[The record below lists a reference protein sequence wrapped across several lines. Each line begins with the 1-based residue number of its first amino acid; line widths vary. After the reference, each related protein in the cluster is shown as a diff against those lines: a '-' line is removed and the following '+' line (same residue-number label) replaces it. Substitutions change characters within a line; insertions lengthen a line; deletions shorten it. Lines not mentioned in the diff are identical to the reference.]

1 MNPASSS
8 ALQLASIVRNWKMH
22 QQQQQLQQHQQL
34 PQFDPTSNGTSRHR
48 EVKQRKLSSPS
59 EETTVS
65 SSEYYDDDDE
75 DHPGDYRHEDVH
87 QEPPGLLVGHQVDTS
102 GYQVA
107 AAAPPAY
114 IPIRTYQSNVNKYL
128 LRNSASRFGPQQ
140 HHFQAPDSPSRF
152 LGARSGLHS
161 AYGGGG
167 GGNGYLDL
175 GRPSAEHWLSGGG
188 GGGYRD
194 LVSTARE
201 PRRRESFHAGN
212 FAMMSSEIGAD
223 AERVAL
229 PRTPPNPTGGGGA
242 DGGNFTHTSA
252 LGIGAAGS
260 GENHRPSS
268 RGGLQTST
276 PSNGVF
282 GAPVSVTSGGNI
294 NGPSGQQQAANAINN
309 NNNSHINGGQQKE
322 ANESEPSSS
331 GGPPG
336 PPALPPK
343 PRPLIKSKESV
354 SPLPLKR
361 AGSVKPTTPTNQ
373 RSIGDANGNGAAS
386 PTLVDGDSPV
396 AVTSPADATN
406 TAGGLSR
413 NPNVPTR
420 PIAGVPKARGKAGG
434 GWKARGG
441 DFDSYNNNYQS
452 PTDDDESAAGQ
463 INRNVNPVITSNVVV
478 NRNKIGSSGGGAIGG
493 GGRGGW
499 GANARRQTVATSSG
513 SRVQSPSAAAAG
525 GAIANGIAAGDNP
538 GSEQLPLKPQTP
550 TGGGDPSRI
559 DLSFENIPG
568 PSGLLPH
575 NPGVPGTIGGNPQS
589 RYSNLSFWKARRVL
603 FYRNGDPFFPGVE
616 FRFKPGRDIC
626 TLEAL
631 LDKLSARMD
640 LPRGARYIFSMDG
653 DRKYSLEELEDGS
666 SYVVSSFKVF
676 KPASYGKKNGIWY
689 ASPGN
694 QGWGGGAAGAAG
706 GGGSRLSRKPSVT
719 EVDNMPSGSLKPSAG
734 RVIRIINSHDHSVQC
749 RVLLNLRTSQ
759 PFEEVL
765 EDLGQVL
772 KMLSARKMYTASGQE
787 VRSFSQLRN
796 EFAEVDTFYLCSTPT
811 LPVGALGPGVPPSP
825 RRSRSRLGGS
835 VPDDLGKTARQRA
848 RSKSRP
854 RVLYAPENE
863 LVRASSDYPLLD
875 SLKEEPTRIT
885 IRGLRRTFYPPMH
898 HPPVDNSP
906 PDKKLSLFWVHGY
919 RGIDSKRNLW
929 VLPSGELLYYVAAVA
944 ILYDREEEAQRHYT
958 GHTED
963 IMCMEVHPSR
973 ELVGSGQRAGRDR
986 KSQAH
991 VRIWSTESLQ
1001 TLYVFGMGELDSG
1014 VLAVAFSQLNGGSY
1028 ILAVDAGRESIL
1040 SVWQWQWGHLLGKVA
1055 TLQEGIW
1062 GATFHPLDDNLL
1074 ITHGKG
1080 HLAFWHRRKDGFFEK
1095 TDIIKPPARTFVTC
1109 VQFEPDG
1116 DVITADSDGFITIY
1130 SVDADGA
1137 YFVRMEF
1144 EAHSKAI
1151 ACLVMLSEGTLISGG
1166 EKDRKIAAWDSL
1178 QNYKRITDIKLP
1190 ESAGGVRTI
1199 YPQRPGR
1206 NDGNIYVG
1214 TTRNNILEG
1223 SLQRRF
1229 NQVIFGHGKQLWAM
1243 AAHPNDEVFATGG
1256 HDKYVALWR
1265 RHKLI
1270 WTSSVGYEIISLAFH
1285 PYGAAL
1291 AAGSSEGHLVVINAE
1306 NGATML
1312 TIRVCGS
1319 PLNCVEF
1326 NTVGDM
1332 IAIGSQNGS
1341 IYLFRVSRDGFSF
1354 KKINKIRGSQ
1364 PLTHLDWSSE
1374 GNFLQSTTVDFDL
1387 LFWDVKSLSP
1397 EKSPIAMK
1405 DVKWSTNNST
1415 VGFLVAGMWNNRYYA
1430 TPANTIIST
1439 ASRTFAQDLITCGDT
1454 DGYLRLFRYPCITPR
1469 AEFTEA
1475 KVYSGTIACVK
1486 FLYGNHSLV
1495 TVGGTDASLMIW
1507 ELIEE

>member
-1 MNPASSS
+1 M
-8 ALQLASIVRNWKMH
+8 
-22 QQQQQLQQHQQL
+22 
-34 PQFDPTSNGTSRHR
+34 FDS
-48 EVKQRKLSSPS
+48 
-59 EETTVS
+59 
-65 SSEYYDDDDE
+65 DE
-75 DHPGDYRHEDVH
+75 DSAFVILT
-87 QEPPGLLVGHQVDTS
+87 PPM
-102 GYQVA
+102 Y
-107 AAAPPAY
+107 Y
-114 IPIRTYQSNVNKYL
+114 TY
-128 LRNSASRFGPQQ
+128 
-140 HHFQAPDSPSRF
+140 H
-152 LGARSGLHS
+152 
-161 AYGGGG
+161 
-167 GGNGYLDL
+167 
-175 GRPSAEHWLSGGG
+175 
-188 GGGYRD
+188 GYR
-194 LVSTARE
+194 E
-201 PRRRESFHAGN
+201 G
-212 FAMMSSEIGAD
+212 
-223 AERVAL
+223 
-229 PRTPPNPTGGGGA
+229 
-242 DGGNFTHTSA
+242 
-252 LGIGAAGS
+252 
-260 GENHRPSS
+260 
-268 RGGLQTST
+268 
-276 PSNGVF
+276 
-282 GAPVSVTSGGNI
+282 
-294 NGPSGQQQAANAINN
+294 
-309 NNNSHINGGQQKE
+309 
-322 ANESEPSSS
+322 
-331 GGPPG
+331 
-336 PPALPPK
+336 
-343 PRPLIKSKESV
+343 
-354 SPLPLKR
+354 
-361 AGSVKPTTPTNQ
+361 
-373 RSIGDANGNGAAS
+373 
-386 PTLVDGDSPV
+386 
-396 AVTSPADATN
+396 
-406 TAGGLSR
+406 
-413 NPNVPTR
+413 
-420 PIAGVPKARGKAGG
+420 
-434 GWKARGG
+434 
-441 DFDSYNNNYQS
+441 
-452 PTDDDESAAGQ
+452 
-463 INRNVNPVITSNVVV
+463 
-478 NRNKIGSSGGGAIGG
+478 
-493 GGRGGW
+493 
-499 GANARRQTVATSSG
+499 
-513 SRVQSPSAAAAG
+513 
-525 GAIANGIAAGDNP
+525 
-538 GSEQLPLKPQTP
+538 
-550 TGGGDPSRI
+550 
-559 DLSFENIPG
+559 
-568 PSGLLPH
+568 
-575 NPGVPGTIGGNPQS
+575 
-589 RYSNLSFWKARRVL
+589 
-603 FYRNGDPFFPGVE
+603 
-616 FRFKPGRDIC
+616 
-626 TLEAL
+626 
-631 LDKLSARMD
+631 
-640 LPRGARYIFSMDG
+640 
-653 DRKYSLEELEDGS
+653 
-666 SYVVSSFKVF
+666 
-676 KPASYGKKNGIWY
+676 PASYGKKNGVWY

-694 QGWGGGAAGAAG
+694 QGWGNAGGG

-759 PFEEVL
+759 PFEEGP

-772 KMLSARKMYTASGQE
+772 EDDWRQKMYYQPRPRG
-787 VRSFSQLRN
+787 SQLPPAAQRVRRGGH
-796 EFAEVDTFYLCSTPT
+796 AFYLSNTPISAGGR
-811 LPVGALGPGVPPSP
+811 PGPGSFRLSP
-825 RRSRSRLGGS
+825 ARCSRSRLGGS
-835 VPDDLGKTARQRA
+835 VPDDLSKTTARQRA
-848 RSKSRP
+848 RSKGRP
-854 RVLYAPENE
+854 R
-863 LVRASSDYPLLD
+863 
-875 SLKEEPTRIT
+875 EEPTRIT
-885 IRGLRRTFYPPMH
+885 IRGLRRTFYPPQH
-898 HPPVDNSP
+898 HPPIDNAP

-1095 TDIIKPPARTFVTC
+1095 TDIIKPPSKTFVTC

-1144 EAHSKAI
+1144 EAHNKAI
-1151 ACLVMLSEGTLISGG
+1151 SCLVMLSEGTLISGG

-1178 QNYKRITDIKLP
+1178 QNYRRITDIKLP

-1229 NQVIFGHGKQLWAM
+1229 NQVIFGHGKQLWAL
-1243 AAHPNDEVFATGG
+1243 AAHPDDEVFATGG

-1326 NTVGDM
+1326 N
-1332 IAIGSQNGS
+1332 QS

-1374 GNFLQSTTVDFDL
+1374 GNFLQSTTIDFDL

-1405 DVKWSTNNST
+1405 DVKWMTQNST
-1415 VGFLVAGMWNNRYYA
+1415 VGFLIAGMWNNRYYA
-1430 TPANTIIST
+1430 SPANTIVST
-1439 ASRTFAQDLITCGDT
+1439 TSRNDVQDLFLSGDT

-1475 KVYSGTIACVK
+1475 KVYSGTLACVK
-1486 FLYGNHSLV
+1486 FLHGNHEP
-1495 TVGGTDASLMIW
+1495 GHGRW
-1507 ELIEE
+1507 H

>member
-1 MNPASSS
+1 MDATSEVGP
-8 ALQLASIVRNWKMH
+8 V
-22 QQQQQLQQHQQL
+22 QQQ
-34 PQFDPTSNGTSRHR
+34 
-48 EVKQRKLSSPS
+48 
-59 EETTVS
+59 
-65 SSEYYDDDDE
+65 
-75 DHPGDYRHEDVH
+75 
-87 QEPPGLLVGHQVDTS
+87 
-102 GYQVA
+102 
-107 AAAPPAY
+107 
-114 IPIRTYQSNVNKYL
+114 
-128 LRNSASRFGPQQ
+128 
-140 HHFQAPDSPSRF
+140 
-152 LGARSGLHS
+152 
-161 AYGGGG
+161 
-167 GGNGYLDL
+167 
-175 GRPSAEHWLSGGG
+175 
-188 GGGYRD
+188 
-194 LVSTARE
+194 
-201 PRRRESFHAGN
+201 
-212 FAMMSSEIGAD
+212 
-223 AERVAL
+223 
-229 PRTPPNPTGGGGA
+229 
-242 DGGNFTHTSA
+242 
-252 LGIGAAGS
+252 
-260 GENHRPSS
+260 
-268 RGGLQTST
+268 
-276 PSNGVF
+276 
-282 GAPVSVTSGGNI
+282 
-294 NGPSGQQQAANAINN
+294 
-309 NNNSHINGGQQKE
+309 
-322 ANESEPSSS
+322 
-331 GGPPG
+331 
-336 PPALPPK
+336 
-343 PRPLIKSKESV
+343 
-354 SPLPLKR
+354 
-361 AGSVKPTTPTNQ
+361 
-373 RSIGDANGNGAAS
+373 
-386 PTLVDGDSPV
+386 
-396 AVTSPADATN
+396 
-406 TAGGLSR
+406 
-413 NPNVPTR
+413 
-420 PIAGVPKARGKAGG
+420 
-434 GWKARGG
+434 
-441 DFDSYNNNYQS
+441 
-452 PTDDDESAAGQ
+452 
-463 INRNVNPVITSNVVV
+463 
-478 NRNKIGSSGGGAIGG
+478 
-493 GGRGGW
+493 
-499 GANARRQTVATSSG
+499 
-513 SRVQSPSAAAAG
+513 SAAAAG
-525 GAIANGIAAGDNP
+525 GGAG
-538 GSEQLPLKPQTP
+538 GTP
-550 TGGGDPSRI
+550 TGGGSEGAGTPGASSGGGGGPGGTGTGTGIKRSQSRGDVL
-559 DLSFENIPG
+559 DLADIPG
-568 PSGLLPH
+568 PSGLLPS

-631 LDKLSARMD
+631 LDKISARMD

-653 DRKYSLEELEDGS
+653 DRKYALDELEDGS

-676 KPASYGKKNGIWY
+676 KPASYGKKNGVWY

-694 QGWGGGAAGAAG
+694 QGWGGGGGAG
-706 GGGSRLSRKPSVT
+706 GTPARLGRKPSVT
-719 EVDNMPSGSLKPSAG
+719 EVDSMASGGSGLKPSAG

-772 KMLSARKMYTASGQE
+772 KMIGAKKMYTHNGQE

-796 EFAEVDTFYLCSTPT
+796 EFAEVETFYLSNTPA
-811 LPVGALGPGVPPSP
+811 LPLGGIGGGPIPPSP
-825 RRSRSRLGGS
+825 GRRSRSRLGGS
-835 VPDDLGKTARQRA
+835 MPDDLSKATTARQRA

-875 SLKEEPTRIT
+875 AMKEEPTRIT
-885 IRGLRRTFYPPMH
+885 IRGLRRTFYPPLH
-898 HPPVDNSP
+898 HPPIDNAP

-944 ILYDREEEAQRHYT
+944 VLYDREEDAQRHYT

-1014 VLAVAFSQLNGGSY
+1014 VIAVAFSQLNGGSY

-1074 ITHGKG
+1074 ITHGRG

-1144 EAHSKAI
+1144 EAHNKAI
-1151 ACLVMLSEGTLISGG
+1151 SCLVMLSEGTLISGG

-1190 ESAGGVRTI
+1190 ESAGGVRSI

-1229 NQVIFGHGKQLWAM
+1229 NQVIFGHGKQLWAL
-1243 AAHPNDEVFATGG
+1243 AAHPDDEVFATGG

-1265 RHKLI
+1265 RQKLI
-1270 WTSSVGYEIISLAFH
+1270 WTTSVGYEIIALSFH

-1291 AAGSSEGHLVVINAE
+1291 AAGSSEGHLIVINAE

-1319 PLNCVEF
+1319 PLNAVEF
-1326 NTVGDM
+1326 NQVGDM

-1341 IYLFRVSRDGFSF
+1341 IYLFRVSRDGFSY

-1374 GNFLQSTTVDFDL
+1374 GNFLQSVTVDFDL

-1405 DVKWSTNNST
+1405 DVKWLSCNST
-1415 VGFLVAGMWNNRYYA
+1415 VGFLVAGLWNNRYYPA
-1430 TPANTIIST
+1430 PANTVIATT
-1439 ASRTFAQDLITCGDT
+1439 ARTAAQDLLAAGDA

-1475 KVYSGTIACVK
+1475 KVYSGTLACVK

-1507 ELIEE
+1507 ELTEE

>member
-1 MNPASSS
+1 M
-8 ALQLASIVRNWKMH
+8 
-22 QQQQQLQQHQQL
+22 
-34 PQFDPTSNGTSRHR
+34 SN
-48 EVKQRKLSSPS
+48 
-59 EETTVS
+59 
-65 SSEYYDDDDE
+65 
-75 DHPGDYRHEDVH
+75 
-87 QEPPGLLVGHQVDTS
+87 
-102 GYQVA
+102 
-107 AAAPPAY
+107 
-114 IPIRTYQSNVNKYL
+114 
-128 LRNSASRFGPQQ
+128 
-140 HHFQAPDSPSRF
+140 
-152 LGARSGLHS
+152 
-161 AYGGGG
+161 
-167 GGNGYLDL
+167 
-175 GRPSAEHWLSGGG
+175 
-188 GGGYRD
+188 
-194 LVSTARE
+194 
-201 PRRRESFHAGN
+201 ES
-212 FAMMSSEIGAD
+212 GAD
-223 AERVAL
+223 AERAL
-229 PRTPPNPTGGGGA
+229 KTPPNPGHSDGGNTNTGAPITTGGGPLA
-242 DGGNFTHTSA
+242 MA
-252 LGIGAAGS
+252 S
-260 GENHRPSS
+260 GENDPASQVS
-268 RGGLQTST
+268 GLQTT
-276 PSNGVF
+276 PSNGTF
-282 GAPVSVTSGGNI
+282 GAPSAAANPGAVTQQQ
-294 NGPSGQQQAANAINN
+294 QQQAGDNINN
-309 NNNSHINGGQQKE
+309 NSSGQKE
-322 ANESEPSSS
+322 ANESEPA
-331 GGPPG
+331 PP
-336 PPALPPK
+336 PPLLKPK
-343 PRPLIKSKESV
+343 PLIKSKASV

-361 AGSVKPTTPTNQ
+361 AAAANKPTTPIRDT
-373 RSIGDANGNGAAS
+373 NGNGNFDGS
-386 PTLVDGDSPV
+386 PLADGDPLG
-396 AVTSPADATN
+396 P
-406 TAGGLSR
+406 TAESTGNGPTGSIR
-413 NPNVPTR
+413 QPTTNPNAPTR
-420 PIAGVPKARGKAGG
+420 ALGGIKPRKGG
-434 GWKARGG
+434 GWKARP
-441 DFDSYNNNYQS
+441 DSESYTQNNLS
-452 PTDDDESAAGQ
+452 PTDDDESGPVVP
-463 INRNVNPVITSNVVV
+463 RTVNVNPVITSNVVV
-478 NRNKIGSSGGGAIGG
+478 NRSKIGSSGGGAIGG

-499 GANARRQTVATSSG
+499 GANQRRQVASG
-513 SRVQSPSAAAAG
+513 SRVQSPSGPVVQPIGSGAAPVPPFMDNQSDQSSSQPQTTPVHP
-525 GAIANGIAAGDNP
+525 AISIAAR
-538 GSEQLPLKPQTP
+538 T
-550 TGGGDPSRI
+550 PSRT
-559 DLSFENIPG
+559 DLSLENIPG

-631 LDKLSARMD
+631 LDKISARMD

-653 DRKYSLEELEDGS
+653 DRKYSLDELEDGS

-676 KPASYGKKNGIWY
+676 KPASYGKKNGVWY

-694 QGWGGGAAGAAG
+694 QGWGT
-706 GGGSRLSRKPSVT
+706 GSRLSRKPSVT
-719 EVDNMPSGSLKPSAG
+719 EVDSMPSGSLKPSAG

-772 KMLSARKMYTASGQE
+772 KMIGAKKMYTSSGQE

-796 EFAEVDTFYLCSTPT
+796 EFAEVDTFYLSNTPS
-811 LPVGALGPGVPPSP
+811 LPVGALGPGVVIPPSP
-825 RRSRSRLGGS
+825 ARRSRSRLGGS
-835 VPDDLGKTARQRA
+835 VPDDLSKTARQRA

-875 SLKEEPTRIT
+875 SMKEEPTRIT

-1001 TLYVFGMGELDSG
+1001 TLYVFGMGELDTG

-1095 TDIIKPPARTFVTC
+1095 TDIIKPPSRTFVTC

-1116 DVITADSDGFITIY
+1116 DVITADNDGFITIY

-1151 ACLVMLSEGTLISGG
+1151 SCLVMLSEGTLISGG

-1229 NQVIFGHGKQLWAM
+1229 NQVIFGHGKQLWAL
-1243 AAHPNDEVFATGG
+1243 AAHPDDEVFATGG

-1319 PLNCVEF
+1319 PLNSVQF
-1326 NTVGDM
+1326 NQVGDM

-1341 IYLFRVSRDGFSF
+1341 IYLFRVSRDGFSY

-1374 GNFLQSTTVDFDL
+1374 GNFLQSVTVDFDL

-1405 DVKWSTNNST
+1405 DVKWATNNST

-1430 TPANTIIST
+1430 TPANTIITT
-1439 ASRTFAQDLITCGDT
+1439 ASRTIVQDLIVSGDG

-1475 KVYSGTIACVK
+1475 KVYSGTLACVK
-1486 FLYGNHSLV
+1486 FLHGNHSLV

-1507 ELIEE
+1507 ELTEE